1 MPQNS
6 QSSPW
11 QFDAQATYTPISFEG
26 TIVGFCKADAVKQVV
41 STLNNAEKLQKALA
55 LACYDLI
62 AREGGN
68 TDSVGELAQQ
78 YLNKIGRPLHGTA
91 LIALLL
97 KERQAELDLSP
108 DEFAKF
114 CDSYRLSRL
123 ELRQIYNGE
132 EIESQQLS
140 PLARILGKTIDEVIN
155 LWQESD
161 P

>member
-11 QFDAQATYTPISFEG
+11 QFDAQATYAPISFEG
-26 TIVGFCKADAVKQVV
+26 TIVGFCKADVVKQVV

-78 YLNKIGRPLHGTA
+78 YLR
-91 LIALLL
+91 
-97 KERQAELDLSP
+97 ELQKKD
-108 DEFAKF
+108 
-114 CDSYRLSRL
+114 
-123 ELRQIYNGE
+123 
-132 EIESQQLS
+132 
-140 PLARILGKTIDEVIN
+140 
-155 LWQESD
+155 D
-161 P
+161 PIVKLVYL